1 VISKRLSVAL
11 FTPLPPSQSGVADY
25 AARLLP
31 ELAELV
37 DLELFIDMEAPPGPL
52 PETGYPTHQVAHIDW
67 LRRFRRYD
75 MFVFFI
81 GNSGFH
87 VRSLGKLGRLG
98 GVVVAHDIHLAG
110 LYTLGS
116 PSGEPLDQTLAR
128 LYGEDLAREVRSVG
142 RGAQGITAM
151 IRTRE
156 VLRRHNVY
164 LTKELV
170 RWADRVLVHSEHAA
184 RIVCAENPE
193 LAERIGVIP
202 FGFPAP
208 AERERQATTGVVSSF
223 GIVAPEKD
231 AAIIAG
237 VAGILAERAPDVEVR
252 FVGPIEPSFAEH
264 LGEVARLRSPTARIR
279 FTGRLDRDAYVGELF
294 QATVGVQLRAVFNG
308 EASAA
313 VADCLAA
320 GLPTIVPDC
329 GWFAELPR
337 DVVEHVPFDVGP
349 DGVADAIMG
358 LLADPVRRSTLSAR
372 AQEHA
377 AANTFKAVAERLA
390 GDIEGLIARSGRQS

>member
-1 VISKRLSVAL
+1 VISKRRRVAL

-31 ELAELV
+31 ELAELL
-37 DLELFIDMEAPPGPL
+37 DLELFVDMEAPPGSL
-52 PETGYPTHQVAHIDW
+52 PDTVYPTHQVAHIDW

-75 MFVFFI
+75 MFLFFI

-87 VRSLGKLGRLG
+87 VRSLAMLRRLG

-116 PSGEPLDQTLAR
+116 PSGEPLEQTLAR
-128 LYGEDLAREVRSVG
+128 LYGEDLAREVRSVA
-142 RGAQGITAM
+142 REVQGTTAM

-170 RWADRVLVHSEHAA
+170 QWADLVLVHSEHAA

-193 LAERIGVIP
+193 MAERVGVIP

-208 AERERQATTGVVSSF
+208 PEREREATTGTVSTF
-223 GIVAPEKD
+223 GIVAPEKG

-237 VAGILAERAPDVEVR
+237 VAGILAERDPDLEVR
-252 FVGPIEPSFAEH
+252 FVGPIEPNFAEH
-264 LGEVARLRSPTARIR
+264 LAEVARLRSPAARLR
-279 FTGRLDRDAYVGELF
+279 FTGRLDPEAYVSELL
-294 QATVGVQLRAVFNG
+294 QASVGVQLRAVFNG

-320 GLPTIVPDC
+320 GLPTIVPHS
-329 GWFAELPR
+329 GWFAELPSA
-337 DVVEHVPFDVGP
+337 VVEHVPFDVGP
-349 DGVADAIMG
+349 DGVADVIMS
-358 LLADPVRRSTLSAR
+358 LLADPVRRSLLSAR
-372 AQEHA
+372 AREHA

-390 GDIEGLIARSGRQS
+390 AHIEEVISRSGRQS